1 MFNKFSKD
9 DLVAYS
15 EHPKSIPLGVVK
27 SIEEK
32 KGKAVVMVYLFDTAD
47 PELFGT
53 IKCVPYH
60 KLELVA
66 KGEKIKPKDW
76 KSWQEEREGENV

>member
-32 KGKAVVMVYLFDTAD
+32 KGKAVVMVYLFDTND

-53 IKCVPYH
+53 ISIKII
-60 KLELVA
+60 LLVI
-66 KGEKIKPKDW
+66 EN
-76 KSWQEEREGENV
+76 KSDRG

>member
-32 KGKAVVMVYLFDTAD
+32 KGKAVVMVYLFDTND

-66 KGEKIKPKDW
+66 KGEKMKD
-76 KSWQEEREGENV
+76 V

>member
-15 EHPKSIPLGVVK
+15 EHPKSIALGVVK

-32 KGKAVVMVYLFDTAD
+32 KGKAVVMVYVLDTFFED
-47 PELFGT
+47 EVGT

-66 KGEKIKPKDW
+66 RGEKMK
-76 KSWQEEREGENV
+76 NV

>member
-15 EHPKSIPLGVVK
+15 EHPRSMPLGIVK

-32 KGKAVVMVYLFDTAD
+32 KGKAVVMVYVLDTLFED
-47 PELFGT
+47 EIGT

-60 KLELVA
+60 KLDLVA
-66 KGEKIKPKDW
+66 KGVRI
-76 KSWQEEREGENV
+76 

>member
-15 EHPKSIPLGVVK
+15 EHPKSIPLGIVK

-32 KGKAVVMVYLFDTAD
+32 KGKAVVMVYVLDTFFED
-47 PELFGT
+47 EVGT

-60 KLELVA
+60 KLDLVA
-66 KGEKIKPKDW
+66 KGERTNPKDW
-76 KSWQEEREGENV
+76 KSWQEERG

>member
-15 EHPKSIPLGVVK
+15 EYPRSMPLGIVK

-32 KGKAVVMVYLFDTAD
+32 KGKAVVMVYVLDTLFED
-47 PELFGT
+47 EIGT

-60 KLELVA
+60 KLDLVA
-66 KGEKIKPKDW
+66 KGVRI
-76 KSWQEEREGENV
+76 